1 VKSGELTGFMDNV
14 RKTDANWIGF
24 SLTMPLKEEVFKVA
38 DRVNPLAKQINSAN
52 TLIPTLDGWFATSTD
67 VAGFI
72 WALAQHE
79 IANYKSVTIIGA
91 GGTARAAAAAI
102 DAPGVKIQVI
112 TRNPGGEIDM
122 RRAVNLADISFIP
135 WEKSNLDADLVI
147 NTTPKGAADLLPKG
161 TGVLF
166 ESLYD
171 PWPTQLASGWGGKV
185 IDGMDLLI
193 HQAIDQIHLMTGFVI
208 DRKLMYPLLRAAG
221 EAEIK
226 DSIAVKYFLILV
238 VALATYFDLKSRRIP
253 NWLTYSAFAISLIKP
268 SYFHLVVILF
278 SLFAAIFLVNI

>member
-1 VKSGELTGFMDNV
+1 VRKRAAVLGSPIAHSLSPALHNAAYLVLDIEGKYDAVEVKSGELAGFMDNV

-24 SLTMPLKEEVFKVA
+24 SLTMPLKEEVLKVA
-38 DRVNPLAKQINSAN
+38 DKVDPLAKQINSAN

-79 IANYKSVTIIGA
+79 VSNYQSVQIIGA

-102 DAPGVKIQVI
+102 DAPGVSIQVI
-112 TRNPGGEIDM
+112 NRNPDRESDM
-122 RRAVNLADISFIP
+122 RAAVSLSQLTF
-135 WEKSNLDADLVI
+135 SNWDNVTLDADLVI
-147 NTTPKGAADLLPKG
+147 NTTPKGAADSLPSG

-166 ESLYD
+166 ESLYN
-171 PWPTQLASGWGGKV
+171 PWPTQLASKWGGKV

-221 EAEIK
+221 EAELK
-226 DSIAVKYFLILV
+226 D
-238 VALATYFDLKSRRIP
+238 RQ
-253 NWLTYSAFAISLIKP
+253 
-268 SYFHLVVILF
+268 
-278 SLFAAIFLVNI
+278 

>member
-1 VKSGELTGFMDNV
+1 MRKRAAVLGSPIAHSLSPALHNAAYLALDIEGKYDAVEVKSGELTGFMDNV
-14 RKTDANWIGF
+14 RKTEANWIGF
-24 SLTMPLKEEVFKVA
+24 SLTMPLKEEVLKVA
-38 DRVNPLAKQINSAN
+38 DKVDPLAKQINSAN

-79 IANYKSVTIIGA
+79 VTNYQSVQIIGA

-102 DAPGVKIQVI
+102 DAPGVSIQVI
-112 TRNPGGEIDM
+112 NRNPDRESDM
-122 RRAVNLADISFIP
+122 RAAVSLSELTF
-135 WEKSNLDADLVI
+135 SNWDDVILDADLII
-147 NTTPKGAADLLPKG
+147 NTTPKGAADSLSSG
-161 TGVLF
+161 NGVLF
-166 ESLYD
+166 ESLYN
-171 PWPTQLASGWGGKV
+171 PWPTQLASKWGGKV

-226 DSIAVKYFLILV
+226 D
-238 VALATYFDLKSRRIP
+238 RQ
-253 NWLTYSAFAISLIKP
+253 
-268 SYFHLVVILF
+268 
-278 SLFAAIFLVNI
+278 